1 MSSNAW
7 GVLTLAALLGAAAV
21 LVWREARRC
30 PDGWR
35 VWVLH
40 VIARYY
46 TPLVFRQRDE
56 PACPF
61 PATGGGLIIGN
72 HRGPV
77 DPILIFSTSAQKRE
91 GYAVRGLQFLTAS
104 EYCCLR
110 GFPGWTLRVMQSI
123 PVDRDGRDMGPVKEA
138 LRRLKSGRLVGIFP
152 EGRIN
157 TGEGLLPFNP
167 GVAWLALHSRA
178 PVLPVFISGA
188 PQSERMVAPFHT
200 FSRVRVKYGEPIDL
214 SAYLG
219 RRISQ
224 ELLREVA
231 DLLRSRLAELGGMD
245 AEASKPAPRA
255 DEGAPSAAERCE
267 TVPLPA
273 RAG

>member
-7 GVLTLAALLGAAAV
+7 GVVALAALLGAAAALV
-21 LVWREARRC
+21 LRDVRRC
-30 PDGWR
+30 ADGWR

-46 TPLVFRQRDE
+46 TPLVFRQRVEDT
-56 PACPF
+56 CPF

-72 HRGPV
+72 HRCPV
-77 DPILIFSTSAQKRE
+77 DPILIFSTSAHKRE
-91 GYAVRGLQFLTAS
+91 GYAVRGLEFLTAS
-104 EYCCLR
+104 EYCDLR

-138 LRRLKSGRLVGIFP
+138 LRRLKAGRLVGLFP

-157 TGEGLLPFNP
+157 TGAGLLPFNP

-188 PQSERMVAPFHT
+188 PQSDRMVAPFHT
-200 FSRVRVKYGEPIDL
+200 FSRVRVRYGEPIDL
-214 SAYLG
+214 SAYYG
-219 RRISQ
+219 RRITQ

-231 DLLRSRLAELGGMD
+231 DVLRSRLAELGGME
-245 AEASKPAPRA
+245 AEASTPPPRMG
-255 DEGAPSAAERCE
+255 EGVPSDGEHCE